1 MQRLLVIAGS
11 DPSAGAGLQADLKTA
26 QAFGVY
32 AQTVVTAVTV
42 QDTNGVYGVETINPT
57 AVKRQIQVALGDIG
71 ADAVKIGMLG
81 NDAIA
86 ASVANAL
93 NQVSV
98 PLVLDPVLA
107 SSGGRLLLDEKGIE
121 IMKARLLPRALLVT
135 PNWPECEAL
144 TAIRPENDRAV
155 QKVAEAF
162 MRLGAHNLLIKGG
175 HGRGAT
181 VRDVLIE
188 AGGQISVF
196 ESPRQ
201 NTRHTHGTG
210 CILSSAIASSLAQGK
225 ALVESVRLAHDFVQK
240 AIRTAPGL
248 GSGHGPLNL
257 AP

>member
-86 ASVANAL
+86 ASVADAL
-93 NQVSV
+93 NQVSL
-98 PLVLDPVLA
+98 PMVLDPVLA

-121 IMKARLLPRALLVT
+121 IVKARLLPRALLVT

-144 TAIRPENDRAV
+144 TAIRPENDQAV
-155 QKVAEAF
+155 KKVAEAF
-162 MRLGAHNLLIKGG
+162 VRLGARNLLIKGG

-188 AGGQISVF
+188 AGGRTSIF

-201 NTRHTHGTG
+201 DTRHTHGTG
-210 CILSSAIASSLAQGK
+210 CVLSSAIASSLAQGK
-225 ALVESVRLAHDFVQK
+225 TLVESVRLAHDFVQK

-248 GSGHGPLNL
+248 GSGHGPLNVV
-257 AP
+257 P